1 MSCLWKLLGDSCII
15 LYPVPD
21 DSLKVAV
28 PHKLFG
34 TLDAP
39 NDSVTKIDKKELL
52 ALGTRWAH

>member
-1 MSCLWKLLGDSCII
+1 M
-15 LYPVPD
+15 YPVQD

-52 ALGTRWAH
+52 ALGTRWEY